1 MNNIPKREALV
12 SDQQTTSTMI
22 MQFKTIRDKTKKIKP
37 NSIFIIKIVYF
48 NQINKSIKKLITSIP
63 MKIKNF

>member
-12 SDQQTTSTMI
+12 SDQQITSTMI
-22 MQFKTIRDKTKKIKP
+22 MLFITISDKTKKISP

-48 NQINKSIKKLITSIP
+48 NQINKSIKKLISSIP
-63 MKIKNF
+63 MKIKKF